1 MTEQNS
7 TASGDASDEAAGLE
21 EWERLARSAASQD
34 NEQEEPELRRELL
47 TFELANAPYAIPVER
62 VREIIRV
69 REVTPMP
76 RVPECVTGVLALR
89 GEIVQVVD
97 MRMRLELSAS
107 EPTRRSHIIVLHGD
121 DNRVTGIQVDA
132 VQEVLRAAEN
142 EITAATGQSNGTVIE
157 LCKRGDEF
165 VSIVDL
171 DQMLDFDEH

>member
-1 MTEQNS
+1 MTEPN
-7 TASGDASDEAAGLE
+7 TIAPGAPEDDASGLD
-21 EWERLARSAASQD
+21 EWERLARRAASDKNQG
-34 NEQEEPELRRELL
+34 EEPELRREFL
-47 TFELANAPYAIPVER
+47 TFELANAPYAIPVDR

-76 RVPECVTGVLALR
+76 RVPDCVTGVLAMR

-97 MRMRLELSAS
+97 MRMRLGLLAG
-107 EPTRRSHIIVLHGD
+107 EPTRRSRIIVLHGD

-132 VQEVLRAAEN
+132 VQEVLSAAQG
-142 EITAATGQSNGTVIE
+142 EIVAGSGLSNGAVVE

-171 DQMLDFDEH
+171 DHMLDFDEH